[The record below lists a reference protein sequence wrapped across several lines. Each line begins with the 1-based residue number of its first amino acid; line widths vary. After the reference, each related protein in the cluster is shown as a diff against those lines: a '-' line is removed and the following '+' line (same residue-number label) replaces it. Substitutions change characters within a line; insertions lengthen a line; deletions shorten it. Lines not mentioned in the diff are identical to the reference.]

1 MNELYGHN
9 YIANLDCHEL
19 RVASLAALTLPIIN
33 TQAVRRYDLHYIF
46 IQVEILVNLILS
58 SQSKMREFAC
68 KQMKEN
74 LESSD
79 FKSLELAEKSSR
91 SCVSQRDIQR
101 VFTFYNWLSK
111 MYVKYWP
118 HGNRSDYQRR
128 AVLVALGLVYYMR
141 LDAKFRHEY
150 SEFLDDNHC
159 SPNELSFSQALKD
172 ELDYYIQ
179 QVELPKGIAPTLAL
193 KENIF
198 ATILC
203 TMTHTPLI
211 IVGAP
216 GSSKTLSFNLTVANF
231 KGQRSKKLLFR
242 DAKIFCSLDPH
253 YYQCSR
259 RTTSNEIQTVF
270 THAIDRQRNH
280 RQFNIYSV
288 VFMDEAGLPEE
299 SHESL
304 KVLHPYLDK
313 QEVSFVAITNHI
325 LDAAKTNRAVSL
337 YRPEA
342 SNEDLEALVKAY
354 LCLEPAVFSEIDVQ
368 TVIKMCQPYFDY
380 MKSQDF
386 SSFFGLRDFMQ
397 FVSYIQ
403 RSCDKNEG
411 ILPQLVLQALERNF
425 NGTEDF
431 ENLCEKFFEAI
442 GTPFVKIQHHRR
454 QIIEILLESLQE
466 TPLANTRNNLT
477 ENEVRYKL
485 IIDPSE
491 DGSLIRALFSV
502 HVMDRKNT
510 RLFVCSDFPED
521 SQVQKINTIAAIRHS
536 ATKGHTIVLSQTDDI
551 LESFYDLF
559 NHRFLRIDDPQ
570 SGPRFYANIAIGAHH
585 QPSRVDPNFQ
595 CVVVVKKSEIKFTP
609 APFLNRFEKYVI
621 SYHSLLDSVLHKLP
635 PGIRSL
641 IDGAQEKVGIIIFL
655 YFEFFLYYI
664 MHVGY
669 AVYSSC
675 WWIQEHLRPST
686 A

>member
-1 MNELYGHN
+1 MG
-9 YIANLDCHEL
+9 
-19 RVASLAALTLPIIN
+19 
-33 TQAVRRYDLHYIF
+33 
-46 IQVEILVNLILS
+46 
-58 SQSKMREFAC
+58 SQSKMRDFAY
-68 KQMKEN
+68 KQMKEHS
-74 LESSD
+74 ESSD
-79 FKSLELAEKSSR
+79 FQSLAEKSSR

-101 VFTFYNWLSK
+101 VFTFYKWLSK
-111 MYVKYWP
+111 MYLKYKP
-118 HGNRSDYQRR
+118 HGDRKDYQRR
-128 AVLVALGLVYYMR
+128 AVLVALGLIYYVR
-141 LDAKFRHEY
+141 LDANFRSEY
-150 SEFLDDNHC
+150 TKFLDHNFC
-159 SPNELSFSQALKD
+159 SPSELSFTQAFND
-172 ELDYYIQ
+172 EIDYYIQ
-179 QVELPKGIAPTLAL
+179 QIELPEGIAPTIAL

-231 KGQRSKKLLFR
+231 KGQKSNKLLFR
-242 DAKIFCSLDPH
+242 DAKLFCSLDPH

-259 RTTSNEIQTVF
+259 RTTSNEIKTVF
-270 THAIDRQRNH
+270 AHAIYRQNSH
-280 RQFNIYSV
+280 KQFNILSV

-354 LCLEPAVFSEIDVQ
+354 LSHEPAIFAEVDVQ
-368 TVIKMCQPYFDY
+368 TVIKMCQPYSDY
-380 MKSQDF
+380 MKSPDF

-403 RSCDKNEG
+403 RSCDENEA
-411 ILPQLVLQALERNF
+411 ISPQLVLQALERNF
-425 NGTEDF
+425 NGTDEFDDI
-431 ENLCEKFFEAI
+431 CEKFFKAI
-442 GTPFVKIQHHRR
+442 GASFTSIQQHRR
-454 QIIEILLESLQE
+454 QTIDILLESLKE
-466 TPLANTRNNLT
+466 KPLAKKENKYT

-485 IIDPSE
+485 VIDPSE
-491 DGSLIRALFSV
+491 DVSLIRAMFSV
-502 HVMDRKNT
+502 HAMDRRNT
-510 RLFVCSDFPED
+510 HLFVCSDFPED
-521 SQVQKINTIAAIRHS
+521 SEVQKINTIAAIRHS
-536 ATKGHTIVLSQTDDI
+536 ATKGHTIVLTQADDI

-570 SGPRFYANIAIGAHH
+570 TGPRFYANIAIGAHH
-585 QPSRVDPNFQ
+585 QPSIVDPNFQ
-595 CVVVVKKSEIKFTP
+595 CVVVIKKSEIKFTP

-621 SYHSLLDSVLHKLP
+621 SYHSLLNSVLHKLP
-635 PGIRSL
+635 PRIRSV
-641 IDGAQEKVGIIIFL
+641 IYAAQEKVSFVSFCTLYKPIIIFTI
-655 YFEFFLYYI
+655 YYA
-664 MHVGY
+664 GQ

-675 WWIQEHLRPST
+675 WWLQEFLWSSATRHSILTFTGATSPC
-686 A
+686 